1 LNLKSTKI
9 NNAIIPPSL
18 WRLAWPTTIANLL
31 LASVGFIQILL
42 STQFG
47 TEATAAVTV
56 SQRIFFLLQASLF
69 GLSAG
74 VSAII
79 ARNIGANEQ
88 ERAGQAFQ
96 SALLFSLILSIF
108 LAIFCYVFAY
118 ELTALFKMED
128 NTQKLAITLI
138 KWICLFSPIYS
149 LNIIMAGSLRA
160 SGDAFHP
167 LILSIISGVGN
178 GVGCYILSTGGLGLP
193 ALGIEGLVIGGVFGS
208 TISLVFY
215 SYLWRKNY
223 LNINYPE
230 ESKYRKKTLLLL
242 KIGMPSALEQLLLQV
257 GFVIFTI
264 AIASYG
270 SDVLAAYGLGLNVL
284 TLILITS
291 LAFSMSG
298 AVIVGQYLGRGEP
311 EIAYQQ
317 GWRAWRLCV
326 AFMSF
331 FGVIFYLFN
340 HEIAALLTS
349 DVNVQRH
356 TAKFLLII
364 AFSMPLIA
372 TDFTIGGAIRG
383 AGETTFPLIISLI
396 TLLLVRII
404 LPFIFI
410 KLNLSVTALFVLT
423 GADFFIKAIFM
434 TIYFRKRKWQNKAF

>member
-1 LNLKSTKI
+1 MNLTSTKI

-108 LAIFCYVFAY
+108 LAIFCYFFAY

-128 NTQKLAITLI
+128 NTQKLAVTLI

-178 GVGCYILSTGGLGLP
+178 GVGCYILSTGSLGLP
-193 ALGIEGLVIGGVFGS
+193 ALGLEGLVIGGVFGS

>member
-1 LNLKSTKI
+1 MNQIDNKI
-9 NNAIIPPSL
+9 DKAIIPPSL

-42 STQFG
+42 STQYG

-88 ERAGQAFQ
+88 QRAGQAFQ
-96 SALLFSLILSIF
+96 SALLLSFMLSIV
-108 LAIFCYVFAY
+108 LAISCYIFAY
-118 ELTALFKMED
+118 ELTSLFKMKGE
-128 NTQKLAITLI
+128 TQLLAIKLI

-167 LILSIISGVGN
+167 LMLAIISGVGN
-178 GVGCYILSTGGLGLP
+178 GVGCYLLSTGS
-193 ALGIEGLVIGGVFGS
+193 LGIEGLVIGGVFGS
-208 TISLVFY
+208 CISLVFY

-223 LNINYPE
+223 LSISYPE

-311 EIAYQQ
+311 EVAYQQ
-317 GWRAWRLCV
+317 GWRAWRICV
-326 AFMSF
+326 SFLSF
-331 FGVIFYLFN
+331 FGVIFFFYN
-340 HEIAALLTS
+340 QEIAALLTS
-349 DVNVQRH
+349 DINVQNH
-356 TAKFLLII
+356 TANFLLII

-383 AGETTFPLIISLI
+383 AGETTYPLMISLI

-410 KLNLSVTALFVLT
+410 KLNFSITALFILT

-434 TIYFRKRKWQNKAF
+434 TLYFRKRKWQNKVF

>member
-1 LNLKSTKI
+1 MNLKSTKI

-215 SYLWRKNY
+215 SSLWIKNY

-317 GWRAWRLCV
+317 GWRAWRFCV